1 MKYLKFTINALILS
15 SAFCITV
22 LLAMSVFN
30 MSLGVNAVEYVV
42 AGQSYVPQFD
52 AQGNVEDN
60 SEPPVTLYVYPD
72 GSLVMG
78 APSPTSWKVDDTEIQ
93 HADGYREFQPTFNP
107 SDFNGQFG
115 VLL

>member
-1 MKYLKFTINALILS
+1 MRYVKFTINALILS

-42 AGQSYVPQFD
+42 AGQSYGPQFD
-52 AQGNVEDN
+52 AQGNVEDS
-60 SEPPVTLYVYPD
+60 SEPPVVLYVHAD
-72 GSLVMG
+72 GSLVM
-78 APSPTSWKVDDTEIQ
+78 PVYPTSWKVDDTEIQ